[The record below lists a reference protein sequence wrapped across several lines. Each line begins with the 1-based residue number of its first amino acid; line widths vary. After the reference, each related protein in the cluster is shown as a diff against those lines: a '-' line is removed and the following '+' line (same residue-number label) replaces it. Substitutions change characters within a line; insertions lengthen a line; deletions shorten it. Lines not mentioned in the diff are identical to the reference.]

1 MRIRH
6 WTTVSEEDL
15 LSIFSRSGAE
25 VLMVL
30 ARFVGFC
37 SFRFEQE
44 RVRAGAALLL
54 LLPSISSFYL
64 GIDGS
69 NRQIFFFCQFSFI
82 YIFIIIIILY
92 IYEREREILFLYGCE
107 SEGWGSTLKTKDHVL
122 GANVYSFA
130 LFVYGIS
137 ASGPPFIS
145 SSLLMPWARNGWM
158 ANPHDNS
165 KIFNSKC

>member
-15 LSIFSRSGAE
+15 LSIFARSGAE

-44 RVRAGAALLL
+44 GVRAGAALLL

-64 GIDGS
+64 GID
-69 NRQIFFFCQFSFI
+69 
-82 YIFIIIIILY
+82 
-92 IYEREREILFLYGCE
+92 
-107 SEGWGSTLKTKDHVL
+107 
-122 GANVYSFA
+122 
-130 LFVYGIS
+130 
-137 ASGPPFIS
+137 
-145 SSLLMPWARNGWM
+145 
-158 ANPHDNS
+158 
-165 KIFNSKC
+165 